1 MIYNPVETLKK
12 LEVVKLIRE
21 LDFVE
26 SEFNYKSEMIKEI
39 DYEFKK
45 EVENVLSLNSDLKDV
60 FTKSVDNFNREKTKV
75 INEHYENMITL
86 DDEVETIE
94 KNQKLKSLYRVI
106 AKTTHPDKVND
117 HNLKELYL
125 EATKAY
131 ENNNLLPIISICDK
145 LKIPYEITGEEFEFI
160 KEQIE
165 SIKKRTNF
173 LESTYTWQWYVR
185 PHIDEKNQIV
195 LSFIKAQMF

>member
-1 MIYNPVETLKK
+1 MIYIPVETLKK

-26 SEFNYKSEMIKEI
+26 SEFNYKSEMLKEI

-45 EVENVLSLNSDLKDV
+45 EVESVLSSNQELKNV
-60 FTKSVDNFNREKTKV
+60 FTKSVDEFNKEKTKV
-75 INEHYENMITL
+75 LNEHYEKINTF
-86 DDEVETIE
+86 EETETIE
-94 KNQKLKSLYRVI
+94 RNPKIKSLYRVI

-117 HNLKELYL
+117 DNLKELYL

-145 LKIPYEITGEEFEFI
+145 LKIPYEITDEEFNFI

-165 SIKKRTNF
+165 STKKRTTF
-173 LESTYTWQWYVR
+173 LESTYTWQWYVK
-185 PHIDEKNQIV
+185 PHIEEKNQIV
-195 LSFIKAQMF
+195 LSFIKAQIF

>member
-1 MIYNPVETLKK
+1 MIYIPVETLKR

-45 EVENVLSLNSDLKDV
+45 EVERVLSANQELKNV
-60 FTKSVDNFNREKTKV
+60 FTKSIDDFNKEKTKV
-75 INEHYENMITL
+75 LNEHYENINEL
-86 DDEVETIE
+86 EEIETVE
-94 KNQKLKSLYRVI
+94 KNPKIKSLYRVI

-117 HNLKELYL
+117 DNLKELYL

-145 LKIPYEITGEEFEFI
+145 LKIPYEITDEEFNFI

-165 SIKKRTNF
+165 STKKRTTF
-173 LESTYTWQWYVR
+173 LESTYTWQWHVKL
-185 PHIDEKNQIV
+185 HIEEKNQII
-195 LSFIKAQMF
+195 LSFIKAQIF

>member
-1 MIYNPVETLKK
+1 MIYISVETLKK

-45 EVENVLSLNSDLKDV
+45 EVENVLSANSELKNV
-60 FTKSVDNFNREKTKV
+60 FTKSVEDFNRVRTK
-75 INEHYENMITL
+75 ILNEHYEKINTL
-86 DDEVETIE
+86 EEIETIE
-94 KNQKLKSLYRVI
+94 KNPKVKSLYRVI
-106 AKTTHPDKVND
+106 AKTTHPDKVSD
-117 HNLKELYL
+117 DNLKELYL

-145 LKIPYEITGEEFEFI
+145 LKIPYEITDEEFNFI

-165 SIKKRTNF
+165 SIRKRTTF
-173 LESTYTWQWYVR
+173 LETTYTWQWYVK
-185 PHIDEKNQIV
+185 PDIQEKNEIV
-195 LSFIKAQMF
+195 LNFIKAQMF